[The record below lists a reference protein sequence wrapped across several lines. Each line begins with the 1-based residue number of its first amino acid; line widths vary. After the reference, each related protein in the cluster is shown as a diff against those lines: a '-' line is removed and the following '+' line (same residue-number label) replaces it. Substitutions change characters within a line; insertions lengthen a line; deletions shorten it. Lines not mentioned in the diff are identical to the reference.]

1 MHERFV
7 DVATP
12 DGPMDT
18 FITHPEAGGPF
29 PAVVVFM
36 DIWGLREE
44 LFDVARR
51 IATVGYYCV
60 VPNFYHRHGKVRF
73 EFRNSDGRMISFD
86 RLEPQTRGRIET
98 IFKGLS
104 DAMVMRDV
112 GALIEFARAEGAAR
126 AALASEAS
134 GQRGHSK
141 SVRAGHS
148 PEPGSSAR
156 TGAMGSIGY
165 CMGGRHVL
173 CAAGHFP
180 QHFVASAS
188 LHGTAMIS
196 ERADSPHRLADRFRG
211 ELYCGY
217 GERDRHTPPEL
228 VVELARVLQ
237 GSAVEF
243 SYLVHRGGEHG
254 YALPDRDVFDKQA
267 ANRDWERIFAMFRR
281 RLQA

>member
-1 MHERFV
+1 
-7 DVATP
+7 
-12 DGPMDT
+12 
-18 FITHPEAGGPF
+18 
-29 PAVVVFM
+29 M

-51 IATVGYYCV
+51 IAAVGYYCL
-60 VPNFYHRHGKVRF
+60 VPNFYHRYGKVRF

-86 RLEPQTRGRIET
+86 RLEPATRGRIET
-98 IFKGLS
+98 IFKELS

-112 GALIEFARAEGAAR
+112 GALIEFVRSEGAAR

-134 GQRGHSK
+134 GQCGHSK

-196 ERADSPHRLADRFRG
+196 EREDSPHRLADRFRG

-228 VVELARVLQ
+228 VAELARVVQ

-243 SYLVHRGGEHG
+243 SYLVHRGAEHG
-254 YALPDRDVFDKQA
+254 YALPDRDVFDKRA

>member
-1 MHERFV
+1 C
-7 DVATP
+7 VAVARR
-12 DGPMDT
+12 DGRMDT
-18 FITHPEAGGPF
+18 FIPHPEAGGPF
-29 PAVVVFM
+29 PAVVIFM

-51 IATVGYYCV
+51 IATVGYYCL
-60 VPNFYHRHGKVRF
+60 VPNFYHRAGKVRF
-73 EFRNSDGRMISFD
+73 EFRNSDGWMISFD
-86 RLEPQTRGRIET
+86 RLEPQTRARIEA
-98 IFKGLS
+98 IFKELS
-104 DAMVMRDV
+104 NEMVMRDV
-112 GALIEFARAEGAAR
+112 GPPVELARSEGAAR

-134 GQRGHSK
+134 GQRGHSI

-196 ERADSPHRLADRFRG
+196 ERADSPHHLAGKFRG

-217 GERDRHTPPEL
+217 GERDRHTPPGL
-228 VVELARVLQ
+228 DAELA
-237 GSAVEF
+237 E
-243 SYLVHRGGEHG
+243 
-254 YALPDRDVFDKQA
+254 
-267 ANRDWERIFAMFRR
+267 
-281 RLQA
+281 

>member
-1 MHERFV
+1 MMDESFV
-7 DVATP
+7 VVATP

-18 FITHPEAGGPF
+18 FVTHPEVGGLF
-29 PAVVVFM
+29 PVVVVFM

-51 IATVGYYCV
+51 IATVGYYCL
-60 VPNFYHRHGKVRF
+60 VPNFYHRVGKVAF
-73 EFRNSDGRMISFD
+73 EFRNSDSRMVSFD
-86 RLEPQTRGRIET
+86 RLDPDTRGRIET
-98 IFKGLS
+98 TFKALS
-104 DAMVMRDV
+104 NEMVMRDV
-112 GALIEFARAEGAAR
+112 RALIDFASSDKAAR
-126 AALASEAS
+126 
-134 GQRGHSK
+134 
-141 SVRAGHS
+141 
-148 PEPGSSAR
+148 P
-156 TGAMGSIGY
+156 GAMGGIGY

-196 ERADSPHRLADRFRG
+196 EREDSPHRMAGEFRG

-228 VVELARVLQ
+228 VAELARLLQ
-237 GSAVEF
+237 GSVVEF
-243 SYLVHRGGEHG
+243 SYLVHRGAEHG

-281 RLQA
+281 RLQT

>member
-1 MHERFV
+1 MMHERFV

-18 FITHPEAGGPF
+18 FITHPEAGEPF

-51 IATVGYYCV
+51 IAMVGYYCL

-73 EFRNSDGRMISFD
+73 EFRNSDGSMISFD
-86 RLEPQTRGRIET
+86 RLEPATRARIEA
-98 IFKGLS
+98 IFRELS
-104 DAMVMRDV
+104 DGMVMRDV
-112 GALIEFARAEGAAR
+112 GALIDFARSDNAAR
-126 AALASEAS
+126 A
-134 GQRGHSK
+134 
-141 SVRAGHS
+141 
-148 PEPGSSAR
+148 
-156 TGAMGSIGY
+156 GAMGSIGY

-196 ERADSPHRLADRFRG
+196 EREDAPHRLADRFRG

-228 VVELARVLQ
+228 VAELARVLQ

-243 SYLVHRGGEHG
+243 SYLVHRGAEHG

>member
-12 DGPMDT
+12 DGPMDA
-18 FITHPEAGGPF
+18 FITGPEEGRPF
-29 PAVVVFM
+29 PVVVVFM

-51 IATVGYYCV
+51 IATVGYYAV

-73 EFRNSDGRMISFD
+73 EFRDSDDRMISFD
-86 RLEPQTRGRIET
+86 RLEPPTRAKIEAT
-98 IFKGLS
+98 FKQLS
-104 DAMVMRDV
+104 NEMVMRDV
-112 GALIEFARAEGAAR
+112 GALIDFARSDAA
-126 AALASEAS
+126 
-134 GQRGHSK
+134 
-141 SVRAGHS
+141 
-148 PEPGSSAR
+148 AR
-156 TGAMGSIGY
+156 TGTIGSVGY

-196 ERADSPHRLADRFRG
+196 DRADSPHRLAGKFRG

-217 GERDRHTPPEL
+217 GEHDRHTPPEL
-228 VVELARVLQ
+228 VAELAKLLTD
-237 GSAVEF
+237 GAADF
-243 SYLVHRGGEHG
+243 SYLVHRGAEHG

-281 RLQA
+281 RLQT

>member
-1 MHERFV
+1 VEALLGVPALATIVAGDGRSRHASPEGMMHERFV

-18 FITHPEAGGPF
+18 FVTHPETGGPF
-29 PAVVVFM
+29 PVVVIFM

-44 LFDVARR
+44 LLDVARR
-51 IATVGYYCV
+51 IATVGYYCA
-60 VPNFYHRHGKVRF
+60 VPNFYHRYGKVRF

-86 RLEPQTRGRIET
+86 RLESQTRARIEA
-98 IFKGLS
+98 IFKELS
-104 DAMVMRDV
+104 DEMVMRDV
-112 GALIEFARAEGAAR
+112 GALIDFVRSDRA
-126 AALASEAS
+126 
-134 GQRGHSK
+134 
-141 SVRAGHS
+141 VRN
-148 PEPGSSAR
+148 
-156 TGAMGSIGY
+156 GAMGSIGY

-196 ERADSPHRLADRFRG
+196 EREDSPHRMADRFRG

-228 VVELARVLQ
+228 VAELARLLQ
-237 GSAVEF
+237 GGAVEF
-243 SYLVHRGGEHG
+243 SYLMHRGAEHG

-281 RLQA
+281 RLQT